1 VCLNKDKPL
10 YTLPCSNRKGD
21 VMVHL
26 RAKKIPGK
34 RREFLIYYYLIKDDY
49 SNGKKIQKVVKYL
62 GTANTLL
69 KKMERLDELEK
80 RNK

>member
-1 VCLNKDKPL
+1 MYMVV
-10 YTLPCSNRKGD
+10 

-34 RREFLIYYYLIKDDY
+34 RRETLIYYYLVKDDY
-49 SNGKKIQKVVKYL
+49 SSGKKIQKVVKYL

-69 KKMERLDELEK
+69 KKMERLTELENLK
-80 RNK
+80 K

>member
-1 VCLNKDKPL
+1 MVV
-10 YTLPCSNRKGD
+10 

-34 RREFLIYYYLIKDDY
+34 RRETLIYYYLVKDDY
-49 SNGKKIQKVVKYL
+49 SSGKKIQKVVKYL

-69 KKMERLDELEK
+69 KKMERLTELENLK
-80 RNK
+80 K